1 MLETSKCEKT
11 RCSKALRCLFFS
23 MLLLV
28 IGTLIFYS
36 SLPSWLS
43 HWASF
48 PWLNQFYY
56 TSPQKSISEYF
67 VEYPHEYRFI
77 LDEPNRCR
85 KESPFLVL
93 VIPVPPQDRRTRDI
107 IRKTWGNQTTVLGH
121 VVSHF
126 FLLGLSRIGKGTG
139 HPEEKVLN
147 ESQQHHDILQ
157 SDFLDSY
164 KNLTIKTMV
173 MFQWLSSRCPKAS
186 YAMKVDS
193 DMFLNVHKLVGMLL
207 KAPQRLYMTGMV
219 ARNAL
224 VIRDSNSK
232 WFLPVSAFPESVYP
246 PYSLGLG
253 YVFSLDLT
261 KKILE
266 ASSQVKAVYIEDVYV
281 GLCMRHL
288 GFTLT
293 DPPDGGLFMTTVP
306 FLKGNCY
313 WTSVITTILPNSDE
327 LLDVW
332 RTYKAEAQ
340 SSCCKPACA

>member
-1 MLETSKCEKT
+1 MQLMCQLKALKMLTLSLCSEKT

-56 TSPQKSISEYF
+56 TSPQKS
-67 VEYPHEYRFI
+67 
-77 LDEPNRCR
+77 
-85 KESPFLVL
+85 
-93 VIPVPPQDRRTRDI
+93 
-107 IRKTWGNQTTVLGH
+107 
-121 VVSHF
+121 
-126 FLLGLSRIGKGTG
+126 
-139 HPEEKVLN
+139 VLN